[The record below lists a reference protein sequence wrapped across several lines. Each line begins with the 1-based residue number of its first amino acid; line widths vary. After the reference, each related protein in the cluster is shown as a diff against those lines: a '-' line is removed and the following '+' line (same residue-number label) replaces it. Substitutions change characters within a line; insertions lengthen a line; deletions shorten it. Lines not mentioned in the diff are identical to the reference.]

1 MTDDT
6 TISVPNYGGNSHRA
20 RVENG
25 TQAARKPKTTRT
37 AEAEPTERPK
47 IERVTTKAPVERKK
61 SRFAEAFSGDDIRSV
76 RDYVIF
82 EVFFPAAK
90 NMFSDAVSQGVER
103 LLFGES
109 RGRSRSTTIGRTSG
123 YVPYNRASSSGSGRR
138 EEPRTL
144 NRQARATHDFREV
157 VIQDR
162 FEADEVLDNLQNLVD
177 AFDVATVSDFYELVG
192 ITGSF
197 TDNKWG
203 WYDLR
208 GSKIRRV
215 GEGYLVDLPRPVT
228 ID

>member
-1 MTDDT
+1 MTDDVS
-6 TISVPNYGGNSHRA
+6 IPVPNYGANSHKA
-20 RVENG
+20 KLEKG
-25 TQAARKPKTTRT
+25 AATPRKVKPVQPESSDK
-37 AEAEPTERPK
+37 AERPK
-47 IERVTTKAPVERKK
+47 VERVTTSAPVERKK

-109 RGRSRSTTIGRTSG
+109 RPRSSTIGRTG
-123 YVPYNRASSSGSGRR
+123 YTPYNRASSGTSVRR
-138 EEPRTL
+138 DDTRSL

-157 VIQDR
+157 VIADR
-162 FEADEVLDNLQNLVD
+162 LEAEEVIDGLQVLVD
-177 AFDVATVSDFYELVG
+177 QFDAAAVSDFYELVG

-203 WYDLR
+203 WTDLR
-208 GSKIRRV
+208 SAKVRRV
-215 GEGYLVDLPRPVT
+215 RDGYLVDLPRP
-228 ID
+228 ISLD